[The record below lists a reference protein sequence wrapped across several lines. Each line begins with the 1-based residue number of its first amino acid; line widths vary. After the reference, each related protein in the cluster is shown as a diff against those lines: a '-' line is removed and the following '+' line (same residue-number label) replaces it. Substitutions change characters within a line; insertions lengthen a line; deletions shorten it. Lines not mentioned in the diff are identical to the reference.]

1 MGQPE
6 KMCVHCACIRAREAM
21 RNMCVYEQE
30 MIETMYGV
38 SKAHE
43 GLYKIV
49 YRMNTV
55 GTHMRMYVCM

>member
-1 MGQPE
+1 M
-6 KMCVHCACIRAREAM
+6 CACIRAREAM

-49 YRMNTV
+49 YRLNTV